1 MKLLTRM
8 KVAVM
13 AAVCA
18 LASSLSAVD
27 YSLTIKN
34 GVLSGYTGTLPEE
47 FDLVIPDGVK
57 AIGAEAF
64 KYCYQLTSVVI
75 PDSVKEIRREAFRG
89 CVMLASVTLPDGL
102 KALPAEI
109 FKECYAASITIPAS
123 MSKIEL
129 NALNGVWK
137 IDVDS
142 GNKNFKMENGLLLS
156 KDGTILVQCPSSETG
171 DVVVPSGVKTIQ
183 SGAFESMADRASVTL
198 PASVTKIEGT
208 FGDYYSVGEIRVDST
223 NRNYCVRDS
232 GLLTKDG
239 KEFIVAAEKIKGAYS
254 VPAGVTKIWSEAFY
268 GQDEMTSLTIPASVT
283 QIDDYAFRACNALK
297 VVTVSSSCV
306 KQESKKGW
314 FGRDPDSTSKELRVP
329 VGYKGDIPNLPDGS
343 RVVYME
349 TDGSEDG
356 GSEESLFRTAQTFNG
371 WLTGDGFAGTIQA
384 KTTKATTNRKT
395 GVVTSRAT
403 VTVTIA
409 GGKKQTFSGNL
420 EIDED
425 GTYGY
430 LEVEKNG
437 CYLYIEMSRDGL
449 SGDYSDDESMDYYEI
464 QGVRDLF
471 ASTDADDKAY
481 VSEVLA
487 NWKKTVRCAW
497 QSETDYESSF
507 DGYNTMTFTVGAK
520 GKTKVAGTLVDGT
533 KFSVASQMIIGGDG
547 SCYVPVIV
555 SKKGVSLAFNLILP
569 EDGFSSIRGDGI
581 EVDGLDAD
589 YFRFGTSTEIVDD
602 TLTVEVDTS
611 AYLWDLIG
619 GEEGYVYSD
628 LLPDGLEIAVKG
640 TKLTFPKAGK
650 VVMNRYGDIDYDKAG
665 DNPSGLKLSYK
676 AKGGTFTGSFKAYVD
691 YNGCLKTVT
700 VSVSGLIIEGIGYGT
715 ATVKKIGSVPFHYHP
730 IGI

>member
-8 KVAVM
+8 KVAAI
-13 AAVCA
+13 AAICA
-18 LASSLSAVD
+18 LASSLSAAD

-34 GVLSGYTGTLPEE
+34 GVLTGYTGTLPEE
-47 FDLVIPDGVK
+47 LDLVIPDGIK
-57 AIGAEAF
+57 TIGAEAF

-102 KALPAEI
+102 KVLPAEI

-123 MSKIEL
+123 VSKIEL

-142 GNKNFKMENGLLLS
+142 GNKNFKMKNGLLLS
-156 KDGTILVQCPSSETG
+156 KDGTILVQCPSFETG

-208 FGDYYSVGEIRVDST
+208 FGDYYSVGEIRVDSA

-283 QIDDYAFRACNALK
+283 QIDDYAFRECNALK
-297 VVTVSSSCV
+297 VVTVKGLRV

-349 TDGSEDG
+349 TDGSEVG

-371 WLTGDGFAGTIQA
+371 WLTGDDVFAGTIQV
-384 KTTKATTNRKT
+384 KTTKATANRKT
-395 GVVTSRAT
+395 GVVTSKATAT
-403 VTVTIA
+403 VSVV

-437 CYLYIEMSRDGL
+437 RYLYVEMSSDGL
-449 SGDYSDDESMDYYEI
+449 YGEYSDDEYGYEI

-471 ASTDADDKAY
+471 ASTDADDKAS

-497 QSETDYESSF
+497 QSKSDDESSF
-507 DGYNTMTFTVGAK
+507 NGYNTMTFTVGAK

-555 SKKGVSLAFNLILP
+555 SKKGVSLSFNLILS
-569 EDGFSSIRGDGI
+569 EDGFSNCRGEGI
-581 EVDGLDAD
+581 EADGLDAE
-589 YFRFGTSTEIVDD
+589 YIRFGTSTEIVDD
-602 TLTVEVDTS
+602 TLTVEVDTG
-611 AYLWDLIG
+611 AYLWDLLG

-640 TKLTFPKAGK
+640 TKLTVPKAGK
-650 VVMNRYGDIDYDKAG
+650 VVMDRYGDIDYDKAG

-676 AKGGTFTGSFKAYVD
+676 AKDGTFTGSFKAYVD
-691 YNGCLKTVT
+691 YNGRLKTVT

-730 IGI
+730 IGV

>member
-1 MKLLTRM
+1 M

-109 FKECYAASITIPAS
+109 FKECYEASITIPAS
-123 MSKIEL
+123 VSKIEL

-208 FGDYYSVGEIRVDST
+208 FGDYYSVGEIRVDSA

-403 VTVTIA
+403 VTVSVA
-409 GGKKQTFSGNL
+409 GSKKQTFSGNL

-425 GTYGY
+425 GTYGL

-437 CYLYIEMSRDGL
+437 HCLYVKMSSDGL
-449 SGDYSDDESMDYYEI
+449 SGDYSNGEHGYSI
-464 QGVRDLF
+464 QGMRDLF
-471 ASTDADDKAY
+471 ASKDSDDKAY

-520 GKTKVAGTLVDGT
+520 GKTKIAGTLVGGT
-533 KFSVASQMIIGGDG
+533 KFNVTSQMIIGGDG

-555 SKKGVSLAFNLILP
+555 SKKDVNLAFNLILS
-569 EDGFSSIRGDGI
+569 EAGFSDSTGDGI
-581 EVDGLDAD
+581 EADGLDAD
-589 YFRFGTSTEIVDD
+589 YFVVGSSTEIFGD
-602 TLTVEVDTS
+602 TLTAELDTDAS
-611 AYLWDLIG
+611 
-619 GEEGYVYSD
+619 
-628 LLPDGLEIAVKG
+628 LL
-640 TKLTFPKAGK
+640 
-650 VVMNRYGDIDYDKAG
+650 
-665 DNPSGLKLSYK
+665 
-676 AKGGTFTGSFKAYVD
+676 
-691 YNGCLKTVT
+691 
-700 VSVSGLIIEGIGYGT
+700 
-715 ATVKKIGSVPFHYHP
+715 
-730 IGI
+730 